1 MSHSTEAE
9 SAEEPTPPGTR
20 AFFVFFALVGA
31 LGVAS
36 RFDVVLGRLPPLLAE
51 GLLLVHGPLLFVA
64 GLLERRLRPEEDDG
78 PTWMAIRDRAVRAG
92 FTLSFTTLTIATLQA
107 FDIAL
112 GPIDPTPPE
121 SFPLAQRALWYAGF
135 SFGMGFANY
144 LAAVGTLVP
153 ALRAVARPVLHAPLA
168 AGAGVMA
175 LLGAGVAFGLRWAAE
190 QAAVQ
195 EGLGSLAGWLERPE
209 VLVGLIVVPLV
220 LPALFARARSA

>member
-112 GPIDPTPPE
+112 GPIDPTPP
-121 SFPLAQRALWYAGF
+121 P
-135 SFGMGFANY
+135 FA
-144 LAAVGTLVP
+144 ARPRRWISSADVFRPRFRTVGT
-153 ALRAVARPVLHAPLA
+153 
-168 AGAGVMA
+168 
-175 LLGAGVAFGLRWAAE
+175 
-190 QAAVQ
+190 
-195 EGLGSLAGWLERPE
+195 
-209 VLVGLIVVPLV
+209 
-220 LPALFARARSA
+220 